1 MKREAR
7 ADLLLASLSSASLPF
22 SASFILKE
30 VDCSFIRSPLGVLLM
45 KLFEKSF
52 RMGKLFLRAA
62 TSSLVRAKVLTPA
75 GSVELWLGVEA
86 VAAVGLD
93 LALSSEMKLAA
104 SSATCSTSSSG
115 SSVGSPI

>member
-1 MKREAR
+1 MISHHQQHLKNSAIILSR
-7 ADLLLASLSSASLPF
+7 AIILAPT
-22 SASFILKE
+22 
-30 VDCSFIRSPLGVLLM
+30 VDCSFIKSPLGVLLM
-45 KLFEKSF
+45 KLSEKSF